1 MVLVNAVNVV
11 WQLQGQTGT
20 KLGSSRNQAG
30 SNRNQAGVINQIGV
44 GQEPNWVGR
53 QPNWGQMRTKSRSNR
68 HFDGIM
74 RVRAVM
80 TSFDQRV

>member
-1 MVLVNAVNVV
+1 MVIVNVVNDVV

-20 KLGSSRNQAG
+20 KLGS
-30 SNRNQAGVINQIGV
+30 NRNQGGVINQIGV
-44 GQEPNWVGR
+44 GQEPDC
-53 QPNWGQMRTKSRSNR
+53 GQAGTNLGSNR

-80 TSFDQRV
+80 TNFDQ